1 MCCQC
6 SPDGNVQ
13 CDCYPAQ
20 RLGGEVSLGGRFA
33 ARSAGDWPRHV
44 RYSVD
49 MSGDKE
55 VSSRRRVTDFLG
67 LTDSPRIRAKI
78 IANSTPTELLIR
90 ALVASAFVVIFTVV
104 IFVER
109 DRGFVWF
116 LIADLGFAC
125 AAAFS
130 WVRWVRYRKL

>member
-1 MCCQC
+1 M
-6 SPDGNVQ
+6 STLAVQ
-13 CDCYPAQ
+13 SAPKAPVRDP
-20 RLGGEVSLGGRFA
+20 SA
-33 ARSAGDWPRHV
+33 AGLPHDSAGDWPRHI

-55 VSSRRRVTDFLG
+55 ISSRRKVTDFLG
-67 LTDSPRIRAKI
+67 LTDSPGIRAKI

-90 ALVASAFVVIFTVV
+90 AVVASALVVIFTIV

-116 LIADLGFAC
+116 LLADFGFAC

>member
-1 MCCQC
+1 
-6 SPDGNVQ
+6 
-13 CDCYPAQ
+13 
-20 RLGGEVSLGGRFA
+20 
-33 ARSAGDWPRHV
+33 
-44 RYSVD
+44 

-55 VSSRRRVTDFLG
+55 FSSRRRVTDFLG
-67 LTDSPRIRAKI
+67 LTDSPRTRAKI

-90 ALVASAFVVIFTVV
+90 AVVVSALVFIFTIV

-116 LIADLGFAC
+116 LLADLGFAS

-130 WVRWVRYRKL
+130 WFRWVRYRKL